1 MAPHAD
7 RDDNEETIVRLPAPE
22 RPPFSASPPR
32 ILIIGG
38 GNRGIVY
45 SKAIKKSTNGVIV
58 GVVEP
63 IAVKRRHIGRRYIWG
78 SGEPAEGQEFETW
91 TEYVR
96 WEKERRAR
104 AAAGEAG
111 VPEGVDAVFICVQD
125 QLHRQAVLDL
135 KPLDLHIM
143 CEKPLA
149 PNLDD
154 CLDIYRALLPESSQ
168 TPSKLFSI
176 GHVLRYSPHNMLLR
190 KLLVEDKVIGE
201 VQAVNHTE
209 PVGWNHFTHSYVRGN
224 WRKESTSAPSLLAK
238 SCHDIDLLYWL
249 LAAGPTGSSKPA
261 HVPKDISSSGS
272 LQHFKQSRKPAE
284 AGSATNCM
292 SCAFEPSCQ
301 FSAKRIY
308 TSPQLKS
315 ENQDR
320 WARIACP
327 EMEECI
333 AEGGPAAGQA
343 ALLATLSEDYDA
355 SATPAAEVSSRNWFG
370 RCVYEADNDVCDNQT
385 VTLTW
390 DDDPVGEAT
399 GPAALAG
406 RGSKTATLHM
416 VAFTRKI
423 CQRLTHIYGA
433 DGEITADSSSI
444 TVEDFRTGGR
454 QVFYPYVPKGGG
466 HGDADEGLARQFVL
480 AVDKVK
486 NHGWDVARA
495 QKEYMGCS
503 LEDVIMSHSMV
514 FAAEDAR
521 KGRAV
526 VDFPKWW
533 EGNVVGRL

>member
-1 MAPHAD
+1 M
-7 RDDNEETIVRLPAPE
+7 ELT
-22 RPPFSASPPR
+22 
-32 ILIIGG
+32 
-38 GNRGIVY
+38 
-45 SKAIKKSTNGVIV
+45 
-58 GVVEP
+58 
-63 IAVKRRHIGRRYIWG
+63 
-78 SGEPAEGQEFETW
+78 
-91 TEYVR
+91 
-96 WEKERRAR
+96 
-104 AAAGEAG
+104 
-111 VPEGVDAVFICVQD
+111 
-125 QLHRQAVLDL
+125 
-135 KPLDLHIM
+135 
-143 CEKPLA
+143 
-149 PNLDD
+149 
-154 CLDIYRALLPESSQ
+154 
-168 TPSKLFSI
+168 
-176 GHVLRYSPHNMLLR
+176 
-190 KLLVEDKVIGE
+190 
-201 VQAVNHTE
+201 TE
-209 PVGWNHFTHSYVRGN
+209 PRGN

-238 SCHDIDLLYWL
+238 SCHDMDVLYWL
-249 LAAGPTGSSKPA
+249 LAASPVGSSKPV
-261 HVPKDISSSGS
+261 HIPRDISSSGS
-272 LQHFKQSRKPAE
+272 LQYFKRSRKPVE
-284 AGSATNCM
+284 AGEATNCM
-292 SCAFEPSCQ
+292 SCTFEPLCQ

-333 AEGGPAAGQA
+333 ATGGSAAGQE
-343 ALLATLSEDYDA
+343 ALLAKLAEDYD
-355 SATPAAEVSSRNWFG
+355 SLHTSPAEISSRNWFG

-390 DDDPVGEAT
+390 DDNPVAQSGAT
-399 GPAALAG
+399 EHEALAG

-416 VAFTRKI
+416 VAFTKKI

-444 TVEDFRTGGR
+444 TVEDFDTGAT

-521 KGRAV
+521 KSRTV
-526 VDFPKWW
+526 VNFPQWW
-533 EGNVVGRL
+533 EENVVGRL